1 MMPED
6 KLHDLMARSANAL
19 DAVPSM
25 ADEVLR
31 RINLKRAE
39 KRPSRMSYRISL
51 RERIFLMSYLQK
63 IAAVVIL
70 GVLLV
75 TTGWAVEK
83 VVEVVIEGQPIQVK
97 AGATTQWSLA
107 TEDGRSMS
115 LIEGESRSSPLTQQ
129 QSDELSKLIAE
140 KKYKLKRK
148 YEMTGGTQYIYTF
161 VFSDGTTTG
170 MNFYV
175 PLEDCKSLADY
186 NQKRQE
192 YQAKRQEAIR
202 KAVVKGRFR
211 LINIELLMVH
221 RCVDV
226 ATRKALRVQQVNLPD
241 GKQIATTEV
250 TDPSVQAPAGEQQYT
265 EYETTWKEHLDAIK
279 AGRRKLLDAES
290 SKNFWYEITLEDG
303 SKTIWNYGGD
313 LPLEKLPKA
322 TSQPAPASTM
332 TGK

>member
-1 MMPED
+1 
-6 KLHDLMARSANAL
+6 
-19 DAVPSM
+19 
-25 ADEVLR
+25 
-31 RINLKRAE
+31 
-39 KRPSRMSYRISL
+39 
-51 RERIFLMSYLQK
+51 
-63 IAAVVIL
+63 
-70 GVLLV
+70 
-75 TTGWAVEK
+75 
-83 VVEVVIEGQPIQVK
+83 
-97 AGATTQWSLA
+97 
-107 TEDGRSMS
+107 
-115 LIEGESRSSPLTQQ
+115 
-129 QSDELSKLIAE
+129 
-140 KKYKLKRK
+140 
-148 YEMTGGTQYIYTF
+148 
-161 VFSDGTTTG
+161 

-250 TDPSVQAPAGEQQYT
+250 TDPGVQAPTSERQYT
-265 EYETTWKEHLDAIK
+265 EYQTTWKEHLDAIK
-279 AGRRKLLDAES
+279 AGRRKLLDAEVT
-290 SKNFWYEITLEDG
+290 KDFWYEITLEDG
-303 SKTIWNYGGD
+303 SKTIWTYGGD

-322 TSQPAPASTM
+322 TSQPAKPATT